1 MQACDIIP
9 RLRQFG
15 DAPAIVWNETT
26 YSYSQLLT
34 TWEQQLAALRDQG
47 IGPGQC
53 VAIVGD
59 FSPGTTAMLLAL
71 AVNGNIIVPLT
82 RSVLTDEEL
91 QQRLVYASSVVEF
104 DERDQWQVRARD
116 DAQDH
121 PLLDQ
126 LRQTEEPGL
135 ILFSSGSTGVAKASL
150 HSFNRLLSPFAEK
163 RRSFRMLTF
172 LLLDH
177 MGGINTL
184 LSVLC
189 NGGVAVTTRQRSAEA
204 ICELVERHRI
214 ELLPATPTFL
224 NMLLISEAY
233 KRHDLSSLKFMS
245 FGTEAMPESTL
256 EALQQTFPDVKFRQ
270 LYGMTELGIL
280 PSRTHEEDGLRLKLG
295 GDGCEVKVVDGV
307 LWVRAS
313 TAMMGYLNAP
323 SMFDEDGWFNTGD
336 AVVEED
342 GYLRILGRDSEMINV
357 GGEKVFPAEVENAIL
372 GVENVRDVA
381 VRGKPN
387 PITGTIIVA
396 RVALR
401 DPEEKRAVERRIRV
415 HCKEKLAPF
424 KIPALIEIA
433 DGPLH
438 GTRFKKKRSLET

>member
-1 MQACDIIP
+1 MQACNIIS

-15 DAPAIVWNETT
+15 DAPAIVWNEIT
-26 YSYSQLLT
+26 YSYSRLLLDL
-34 TWEQQLAALRDQG
+34 ESQRRALAQHG
-47 IGPGQC
+47 IQSGAC
-53 VAIVGD
+53 VAVLGD

-71 AVNGNIIVPLT
+71 ATNGNIVVPLT
-82 RSVLTDEEL
+82 RSVLTGEEL
-91 QQRLVYASSVVEF
+91 QQRLVYASSVIEF
-104 DERDQWQVRARD
+104 DSDDQWSLQKRNEV
-116 DAQDH
+116 QNH

-126 LRQTEEPGL
+126 LRDSGEPGL
-135 ILFSSGSTGVAKASL
+135 ILFSSGSTGTAKASL
-150 HSFNRLLSPFAEK
+150 HNFNRLLSPFSQQ

-189 NGGVAVTTRQRSAEA
+189 NGGVAITTRHRSAEA
-204 ICELVERHRI
+204 ICELVERHQI

-233 KRHDLSSLKFMS
+233 RRHDLSSVKYIS
-245 FGTEAMPESTL
+245 FGTESMPPSTL
-256 EALQQTFPDVKFRQ
+256 EALQRTFPGVKFRQ

-280 PSRTHEEDGLRLKLG
+280 PSRTHDADGLRVKLG
-295 GDGCEVKVVDGV
+295 GEGCEVKVIDGV

-313 TAMMGYLNAP
+313 TAMLGYLNAS

-372 GVENVRDVA
+372 EVDNVQDVA
-381 VRGKPN
+381 VWGKPN

-401 DPEEKRAVERRIRV
+401 DPEEKRAVERRIRG

-424 KIPALIEIA
+424 KIPALVEISE
-433 DGPLH
+433 GPLH
-438 GTRFKKKRSLET
+438 GARFKKQRSVET

>member
-1 MQACDIIP
+1 MQACDIIS
-9 RLRQFG
+9 RFRHFG
-15 DAPAIVWNETT
+15 DAPAIVWRGTT
-26 YSYSQLLT
+26 YSYSQLLAHLET
-34 TWEQQLAALRDQG
+34 QSQALREKG
-47 IGPGQC
+47 IQPGQC
-53 VAIVGD
+53 IALLGD
-59 FSPGTTAMLLAL
+59 FSPATTAMLLAL
-71 AVNGNIIVPLT
+71 AANGNIVVPLT
-82 RSVLTDEEL
+82 RSVLTKEEL
-91 QQRLVYASSVVEF
+91 DQRLIYSSYVIEF
-104 DERDQWQVRARD
+104 GED
-116 DAQDH
+116 DRWEIAKRQQCQDH
-121 PLLDQ
+121 VLFDQ
-126 LRQTEEPGL
+126 LRDGGEPGL

-150 HSFNRLLSPFAEK
+150 HSFNRLLAPFTER

-233 KRHDLSSLKFMS
+233 KRHDLSSVKFMS
-245 FGTEAMPESTL
+245 FGTEAMPQSTL
-256 EALQQTFPDVKFRQ
+256 DALRQAFPGVKFRQ

-280 PSRTHEEDGLRLKLG
+280 PSRTHAEDGLRVKLG

-313 TAMMGYLNAP
+313 TAMIGYLNAP
-323 SMFDEDGWFNTGD
+323 SMFDKDGWFNTGD

-372 GVENVRDVA
+372 EVENVEDVA
-381 VRGKPN
+381 VWGKPN
-387 PITGTIIVA
+387 PVTGTIIVA

-401 DPEEKRAVERRIRV
+401 EPVEKRTLGRKIRS
-415 HCKEKLAPF
+415 HCKDKLAPF
-424 KIPALIEIA
+424 KIPALIEIS

-438 GTRFKKKRSLET
+438 GARFKKKRSADA